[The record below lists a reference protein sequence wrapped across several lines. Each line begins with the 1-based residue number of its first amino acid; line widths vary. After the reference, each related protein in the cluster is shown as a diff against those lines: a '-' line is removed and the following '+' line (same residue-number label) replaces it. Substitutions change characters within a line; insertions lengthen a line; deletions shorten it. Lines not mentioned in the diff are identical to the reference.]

1 MDPDFQIDLQM
12 KQRKTYS
19 MTTDTQVET
28 VCFSTRGQV
37 VIPRKL
43 RKKFEIQQGT
53 RAVVYEEGDHIV
65 IKPMT
70 RTYLKSL
77 RGTLK
82 GAGLLKA
89 LADERQ
95 RGQER

>member
-1 MDPDFQIDLQM
+1 
-12 KQRKTYS
+12 
-19 MTTDTQVET
+19 MTSDTQVET

-53 RAVVYEEGDHIV
+53 RAIVYEEGDHIV

-70 RTYLKSL
+70 KVYLMSL
-77 RGTLK
+77 RGSLK

-89 LADERQ
+89 LTDERQ
-95 RGQER
+95 REREQ

>member
-1 MDPDFQIDLQM
+1 
-12 KQRKTYS
+12 

-53 RAVVYEEGDHIV
+53 RAIVYQEGDHIV
-65 IKPMT
+65 LKPMT
-70 RTYLKSL
+70 KAYLQSL
-77 RGTLK
+77 RGSLK
-82 GAGLLKA
+82 GIGLLQS
-89 LADERQ
+89 LAAERQ
-95 RGQER
+95 REREQ